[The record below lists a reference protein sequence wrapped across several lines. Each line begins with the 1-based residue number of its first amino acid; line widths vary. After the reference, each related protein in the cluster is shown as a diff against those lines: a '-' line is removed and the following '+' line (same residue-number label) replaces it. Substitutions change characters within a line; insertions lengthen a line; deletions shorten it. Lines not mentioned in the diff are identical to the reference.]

1 MSGTKRSR
9 HSLGSDLQ
17 IELPRV
23 KRRNNTPGGPPPR
36 SINDDDSEDNVSVQ
50 GTTSDG
56 PSASS
61 RIRTMSAA
69 SDTSPSP
76 LGSLSPAVG
85 GSDWVEKASQARSWH
100 EDVTC
105 FGMVSLTSS
114 SAGLSLAKCSLK
126 LLGGSVRL
134 FRILARL
141 KKQIT
146 STKHPVAFA
155 LRFRSDATT
164 LLEPATSEEV
174 GTLDAKSTAQLKKL
188 KEIVPS
194 IKIEAYVD
202 REEDETGCGTH
213 GMKNSS
219 VLPLQL
225 NVYGS
230 DKNFSEVGCF
240 LSEART
246 FLQEPV
252 FLPPGILS
260 YRNPHFLSW
269 DDISRT
275 PQFLASNE
283 VNPFDFGMEVE
294 AIINSTNAVQQ
305 PCHFQQDPRIR
316 TELKRLDLID
326 SMGSDCLL
334 RIWSTRHQISALQFM
349 IAREAKEEDHF
360 SLWEPTTINYRD
372 GYGS

>member
-1 MSGTKRSR
+1 MSGIKRSR

-17 IELPRV
+17 IELPQV

-36 SINDDDSEDNVSVQ
+36 SISDDDSEDNVSVQ
-50 GTTSDG
+50 GKTSDG
-56 PSASS
+56 ASATS

-69 SDTSPSP
+69 SDASPSP

-85 GSDWVEKASQARSWH
+85 GSNWVKKASQARSWH
-100 EDVTC
+100 EEVTC

-114 SAGLSLAKCSLK
+114 SALSLAKCSPK

-134 FRILARL
+134 FRILVRL

-146 STKHPVAFA
+146 STKHPVAFF

-174 GTLDAKSTAQLKKL
+174 GTLDAKSTARLKKL

-194 IKIEAYVD
+194 IIIEAYVD
-202 REEDETGCGTH
+202 REEDEMGCGTH

-230 DKNFSEVGCF
+230 DKNISEVGCF
-240 LSEART
+240 LSEAGM
-246 FLQEPV
+246 FLQEPI

-275 PQFLASNE
+275 PQLLASNE
-283 VNPFDFGMEVE
+283 VSPLDFGTEVE
-294 AIINSTNAVQQ
+294 AIINSTNAVPQ

-316 TELKRLDLID
+316 TELKRLDLIE
-326 SMGSDCLL
+326 SMGSVYLL

-349 IAREAKEEDHF
+349 IAREAKKEDHF

-372 GYGS
+372 G

>member
-23 KRRNNTPGGPPPR
+23 KRRNNTPGDPPPR
-36 SINDDDSEDNVSVQ
+36 SINDGDSEDNVSVQ

-56 PSASS
+56 TSASS
-61 RIRTMSAA
+61 RIHTMSAA
-69 SDTSPSP
+69 SDASPSP
-76 LGSLSPAVG
+76 LSSLNPAVG
-85 GSDWVEKASQARSWH
+85 GSDWVDKASQARSWYD
-100 EDVTC
+100 EVTC
-105 FGMVSLTSS
+105 FGMVSLLSTP
-114 SAGLSLAKCSLK
+114 AALSLAKCSLK

-174 GTLDAKSTAQLKKL
+174 GTLDAKYTTQLKKL

-213 GMKNSS
+213 GIRNSS
-219 VLPLQL
+219 VLPLQF

-240 LSEART
+240 LSEAGM

-252 FLPPGILS
+252 SLPPGILS

-269 DDISRT
+269 DDISWT
-275 PQFLASNE
+275 PQLLASDE
-283 VNPFDFGMEVE
+283 VSPFDFGMEVE
-294 AIINSTNAVQQ
+294 AIINSTNVVPQ

-316 TELKRLDLID
+316 TELKRLDLIE
-326 SMGSDCLL
+326 STEVDCLL
-334 RIWSTRHQISALQFM
+334 RIWFTRHQISALQFM
-349 IAREAKEEDHF
+349 IAREAKQEDHF

-372 GYGS
+372 G